1 MYNVIK
7 HTWGLKQVSKMYN
20 VMKHTWGLK
29 QVSKMYNVMKH
40 TWGLKQV
47 LLTGVVLTFK
57 DEHSHL

>member
-1 MYNVIK
+1 MYNVI
-7 HTWGLKQVSKMYN
+7 
-20 VMKHTWGLK
+20 KHTWGLK